1 MFQLRSLPKQGFTM
15 MEMAITLV
23 VAGIITTVG
32 IVAVAPAVEHAK
44 VRSAANVVAGD
55 LQYAQALAVRE
66 RRPISVLV
74 DSASMQLVI
83 RDRDLVTKVYR
94 TRVLGPGTDFSL
106 DQVSMTGGSVELFPN
121 GVAGS
126 TITVTLG
133 LNGFQRRVRLTRAG
147 QIRIIRTP

>member
-15 MEMAITLV
+15 MEMATTLV

-66 RRPISVLV
+66 RRPISVVV
-74 DSASMQLVI
+74 DSAAMQLLI

-133 LNGFQRRVRLTRAG
+133 LNGFQRRVKLTRAG